1 MGAAA
6 SMNPIIPSADVYKMI
21 TVDVDRGGGGFVQN
35 LEIYSYWGKGYSI
48 LNLKNIDS

>member
-21 TVDVDRGGGGFVQN
+21 TGDVDWGIFCVQN
-35 LEIYSYWGKGYSI
+35 LEIYPDWGKGYSI
-48 LNLKNIDS
+48 LNLKKYR

>member
-1 MGAAA
+1 MGAVA

-21 TVDVDRGGGGFVQN
+21 TVDRGGGFVQN

>member
-21 TVDVDRGGGGFVQN
+21 TVDVDRGNFLCKTLRFIHIGV
-35 LEIYSYWGKGYSI
+35 
-48 LNLKNIDS
+48 KNIDS

>member
-6 SMNPIIPSADVYKMI
+6 SMNPIIPSPDVYKMI
-21 TVDVDRGGGGFVQN
+21 TVDVDRGFFFVQN

>member
-21 TVDVDRGGGGFVQN
+21 TVDVDRGVFLCKTLRFIHIGV
-35 LEIYSYWGKGYSI
+35 KGTRF
-48 LNLKNIDS
+48 

>member
-21 TVDVDRGGGGFVQN
+21 TVDVDGGGVCA
-35 LEIYSYWGKGYSI
+35 KP
-48 LNLKNIDS
+48 

>member
-21 TVDVDRGGGGFVQN
+21 TVDVDGRFFCA
-35 LEIYSYWGKGYSI
+35 KP
-48 LNLKNIDS
+48 

>member
-21 TVDVDRGGGGFVQN
+21 TVDVDRVFFVQN

>member
-21 TVDVDRGGGGFVQN
+21 TVDVDRGGFLCKTLRFIHIGV
-35 LEIYSYWGKGYSI
+35 KGTRF
-48 LNLKNIDS
+48 